1 VLGAAPFLRRVSPMP
16 GSPVLLAVALA
27 AAEPAPRV
35 EGTAL
40 GAKPSA
46 DEASTARTERWR
58 DAWILSLEAVTR
70 VPIDAGAQIGVET
83 PFGLRV
89 FGGYGGVPY
98 IGMLSGIVVS
108 ARDRTLAAE
117 VMRRGHPSGD
127 SARFVLGWR
136 PFRRVG
142 VTIDGTYA
150 RLRLDAHVTVP
161 PMTVQGLEL
170 SGGAYDAHTSV
181 DLWGVEL
188 GYQSELER
196 RVVLGAAAGVTG
208 AIDSRT
214 SIAPSGAAPNDP
226 ALPVAAERV
235 DRAFRTHV
243 VPTLTLR
250 LGFDA
255 I

>member
-1 VLGAAPFLRRVSPMP
+1 MTASAVLF
-16 GSPVLLAVALA
+16 AVALGA
-27 AAEPAPRV
+27 VGRPSGVGESAPSSN
-35 EGTAL
+35 
-40 GAKPSA
+40 PSA
-46 DEASTARTERWR
+46 DEASTARSERLR
-58 DAWILSLEAVTR
+58 DAWLLSLEGVTR
-70 VPIDAGAQIGVET
+70 VPIDAGAQVGVET

-89 FGGYGGVPY
+89 FGGYGWVPY
-98 IGMLSGIVVS
+98 IGMLTGIVVS
-108 ARDRTLAAE
+108 ARDRNLAAE

-127 SARFVLGWR
+127 SARFVLGFR
-136 PFRRVG
+136 PFRGLG

-150 RLRLDAHVTVP
+150 RLRLDASVTVP

-170 SGGAYDAHTSV
+170 SGGSYAAHTSV

-188 GYQSELER
+188 GYQAELER

-214 SIAPSGAAPNDP
+214 SIVPSGAAPNDP

-235 DRAFRTHV
+235 DHAFRTHV